1 MHAVSARTPDPSGVK
16 SLRMTHRREGWG
28 LRYQI
33 SGGINQTG
41 GSLRNRDRSIRILW
55 YVDWHLCGLSFR
67 EGVFPAF
74 GWLNVP
80 AL

>member
-16 SLRMTHRREGWG
+16 SLR
-28 LRYQI
+28 
-33 SGGINQTG
+33 
-41 GSLRNRDRSIRILW
+41 IRIGGR
-55 YVDWHLCGLSFR
+55 DGGCGTRSREASIKPTEAFETEIVQFESSGMSIGIFAVCLFR